1 MLYFREIA
9 NHRRDHTVDGLFE
22 LAVVDMDFEPNVQGL
37 NAGVMLQ
44 AVLSELVALGC
55 AQSGEP
61 RDFIHHHKIE
71 HSSVILSRSSL

>member
-44 AVLSELVALGC
+44 AVLSELAV
-55 AQSGEP
+55 
-61 RDFIHHHKIE
+61 DHIE
-71 HSSVILSRSSL
+71 NLTTSSCRC